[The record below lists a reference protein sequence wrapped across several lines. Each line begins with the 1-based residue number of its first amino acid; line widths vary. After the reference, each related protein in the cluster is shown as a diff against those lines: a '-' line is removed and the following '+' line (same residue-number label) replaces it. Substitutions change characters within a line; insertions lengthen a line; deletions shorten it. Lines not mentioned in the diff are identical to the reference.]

1 MRGYPIQTEACVMQ
15 PRAMQK
21 TRKRAFTLIELLV
34 VIAVIGI
41 LIGLLLPA
49 VQAAREAARRAQ
61 CVNNLKQIGLALLNY
76 EGTLQTFPPGYV
88 SNFDAQGNDTG
99 PGWGWA
105 AMLLPQF
112 EQTSLFNSIN
122 FDLAIEQPANLTSR
136 LPVVTNFLCPSDR
149 AQSSWWAVNRDAF
162 TALPLQNICQVASS
176 NYVGMYGTGEPGP
189 NGEGVFFRNSKIA
202 VRDITDGTAQTI
214 LVGER
219 SHQLGEATWVGS
231 VTNAFLYPTDN
242 DNVGRFVLETSAG
255 MVLGHAGEGVGPG
268 DPRSD
273 VNQFY
278 SLHFGRGVN
287 FLFGDGHVTFLK
299 STIAY
304 TTYQALATRAGG
316 EVVPG
321 DAY

>member
-1 MRGYPIQTEACVMQ
+1 MQ
-15 PRAMQK
+15 N
-21 TRKRAFTLIELLV
+21 TRKRAFTLIEVLV
-34 VIAVIGI
+34 VIGIIAV

-49 VQAAREAARRAQ
+49 VLAAREAARRAQ
-61 CVNNLKQIGLALLNY
+61 CTNNLKQIGLALLNY
-76 EGTLQTFPPGYV
+76 EGTVLTFPPGYV
-88 SNFDAQGNDTG
+88 SNFDAQGDDTG

-112 EQTSLFNSIN
+112 EQAPLFNSIN
-122 FDLAIEQPANLTSR
+122 FNLAIEHPANLTSR
-136 LPVVTNFLCPSDR
+136 LPVVNSFLCPSDTP
-149 AQSSWWAVNRDAF
+149 QPSWLAVSRDVL
-162 TALPLQNICQVASS
+162 TAAPVQNLCRVASS
-176 NYVGMYGTGEPGP
+176 NYVGMYGRGEPGP
-189 NGEGVFFRNSKIA
+189 DGDGVFFRNSKIA